1 MNSINFYK
9 DILFAY
15 GNAII

>member
-9 DILFAY
+9 DILFGF